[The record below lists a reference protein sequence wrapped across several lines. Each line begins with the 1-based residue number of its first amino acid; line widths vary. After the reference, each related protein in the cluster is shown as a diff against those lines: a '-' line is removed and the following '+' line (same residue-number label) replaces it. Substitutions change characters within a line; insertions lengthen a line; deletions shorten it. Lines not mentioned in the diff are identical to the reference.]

1 MGSKRLINTEIAIRE
16 AKEVH
21 GDKYDYQL
29 LEYVNFKT
37 LLKII
42 CKEHGIFEQKYKNHC
57 KLGRGCWECGK
68 KSCVKKA
75 LTKSKDAFIDKCKK
89 KHNNLYTYEKTVYIK
104 NDISITITCPIHG
117 DFEQVANSHLQG
129 NGCKKCAIEVGSEK
143 RKVGKTY
150 ILNKFLEKHGDF
162 YLYDLKDD
170 IKTTDYIKI
179 ICPVHGEF
187 NQKVIKHYIHGCNS
201 CGENLSALKRL
212 KIPKDL
218 KIIHNRIKRR
228 LREVIHKNGFEK
240 TKSSSLILGCSWVD
254 LKIHLESNPYNF
266 KVLDSTLD
274 LDHIIP
280 ISSARTLEDVYK
292 LNHYTNLQL
301 MPREY
306 NQYIKRDK
314 VFDKIDFENWLET
327 YTPLKLNEDDEN

>member
-1 MGSKRLINTEIAIRE
+1 MGSKRLITTELAIKE
-16 AKEVH
+16 AKEIH
-21 GDKYDYQL
+21 GDRYNYQL
-29 LEYVNFKT
+29 LEYINYQT
-37 LLKII
+37 PLKII
-42 CKEHGIFEQKYKNHC
+42 CPKHGLFEQKYQKHC

-68 KSCVKKA
+68 KSCVKKVLA
-75 LTKSKDAFIDKCKK
+75 KSKDVFIDRCKK
-89 KHNNLYTYEKTVYIK
+89 KHNYFYTYENTVYIK
-104 NDISITITCPIHG
+104 NDINIIVTCPIHG
-117 DFEQVANSHLQG
+117 DFEQQANSHLQG
-129 NGCKKCAIEVGSEK
+129 NGCKKCAIEISSEK
-143 RKVGKTY
+143 RKVGKNY

-179 ICPVHGEF
+179 ICPIHGEF
-187 NQKVIKHYIHGCNS
+187 SQKVIKHYVHGCNN

-228 LREVIHKNGFEK
+228 IREVIHKNGFEK

-254 LKIHLESNPYNF
+254 LKTHLESNPYNF
-266 KVLDSTLD
+266 KVSDSTLD

-301 MPREY
+301 MPSEY

-314 VFDKIDFENWLET
+314 VFDKTDFEKWLKN
-327 YTPLKLNEDDEN
+327 YNPLKLEEDDN